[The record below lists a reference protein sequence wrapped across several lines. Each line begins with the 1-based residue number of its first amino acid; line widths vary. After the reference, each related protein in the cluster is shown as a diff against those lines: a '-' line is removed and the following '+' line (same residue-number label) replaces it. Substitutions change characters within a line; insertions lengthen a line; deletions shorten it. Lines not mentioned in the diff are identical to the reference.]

1 MEGLGAQNFWVSAFF
16 PETGV
21 ALGACGLHSLF
32 ATHGARKVSL
42 RTLRRI
48 LLHPRF
54 CGHRRPRH
62 TRLGGRAKPCF
73 LHLHRMKQK
82 DIIIIAGPN
91 GAGKTTFAR
100 EFLPQEA
107 DCPTF
112 INADLIALGL
122 SPFRPEAAAVRAGR
136 IMLEMIA
143 DCVRRGES
151 FAIETTLSGRGYARM
166 IPVWQQKGYRVTIFF
181 LELPSAELAVER
193 VADRV
198 AQGGPHPGGSDP
210 QAFCRR
216 ESQFYDGLQT
226 PRRRVEA
233 L

>member
-1 MEGLGAQNFWVSAFF
+1 
-16 PETGV
+16 
-21 ALGACGLHSLF
+21 
-32 ATHGARKVSL
+32 
-42 RTLRRI
+42 
-48 LLHPRF
+48 
-54 CGHRRPRH
+54 
-62 TRLGGRAKPCF
+62 
-73 LHLHRMKQK
+73 MKGK
-82 DIIIIAGPN
+82 NIIIIAGPN

-112 INADLIALGL
+112 INADLIAQGL

-166 IPVWQQKGYRVTIFF
+166 IAEWKEAGFAITIFF
-181 LELPSAELAVER
+181 LELPTVELAVQR

-198 AQGGPHPGGSDP
+198 AQGGHDIPE
-210 QAFCRR
+210 AVI
-216 ESQFYDGLQT
+216 
-226 PRRRVEA
+226 RRRFAAGKRNFLILYKPLADAWRHYDNAAEKPMLLA
-233 L
+233 SNEQP